1 MNINIIGCFISE
13 SLILQMTFSYVILE
27 IIWVSAGLVL
37 LCSLSE
43 FIVASHGQPL
53 IYLAQVKLICG
64 KTLGFIQ

>member
-37 LCSLSE
+37 LCSEL
-43 FIVASHGQPL
+43 IVASHGQPL